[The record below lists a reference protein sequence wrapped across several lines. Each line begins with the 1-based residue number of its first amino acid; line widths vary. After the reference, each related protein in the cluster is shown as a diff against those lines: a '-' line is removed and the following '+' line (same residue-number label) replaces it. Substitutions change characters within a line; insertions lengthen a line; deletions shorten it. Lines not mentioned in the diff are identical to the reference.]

1 MKDKEKRK
9 DNEKRLAVWLSKKNK
24 PKTEKK

>member
-9 DNEKRLAVWLSKKNK
+9 DNEKRLAVWLSKKDK
-24 PKTEKK
+24 LKTEKK

>member
-9 DNEKRLAVWLSKKNK
+9 DNEKRLAVWLSKKDK
-24 PKTEKK
+24 SKTQKK